1 MIRVETN
8 NKTRG
13 GRLGNLLIQY
23 SVANLFA
30 KKHDFKIENPNDFN
44 DFFRKFDGN
53 RIGNNVSIIN
63 DNNILDYLSMVSVED
78 KYYVFDDFFQ
88 VRGILDYSKDIKDMI
103 NIKYENV
110 DRDYFLHYR
119 IGDLNGT
126 NSMLPIE
133 YYETAINLIGKE
145 KSGYISSDTI
155 NHPNCIYLI
164 EKYNLTPIFKSPMEI
179 IQYGK
184 NFKNLILSEGTFSW
198 WIGYLSKADFIIRNK
213 REYSWH
219 GDIFPENWHSLS
231 FDNK

>member
-88 VRGILDYSKDIKDMI
+88 VRGILDYSKDMLL
-103 NIKYENV
+103 ESW
-110 DRDYFLHYR
+110 LGGTW
-119 IGDLNGT
+119 GDGFFV
-126 NSMLPIE
+126 
-133 YYETAINLIGKE
+133 K
-145 KSGYISSDTI
+145 K
-155 NHPNCIYLI
+155 
-164 EKYNLTPIFKSPMEI
+164 
-179 IQYGK
+179 
-184 NFKNLILSEGTFSW
+184 
-198 WIGYLSKADFIIRNK
+198 
-213 REYSWH
+213 
-219 GDIFPENWHSLS
+219 
-231 FDNK
+231 